1 VTAAPRLSDQIRRQL
16 DRALRIGDLVAQISG
31 MGNAVAGNLGVVP
44 TLAATIALD
53 AVMMNSRFV
62 SITNTASISAVS
74 VTTNVGANPGGRL
87 VIQFNQYSGG
97 SGALTFSTGFR
108 STGTVTPSSAKAILV
123 NFQSDGT
130 TYNEVGRS
138 VGSV

>member
-1 VTAAPRLSDQIRRQL
+1 MAFSTPYPKTRGVNNTAFDIN
-16 DRALRIGDLVAQISG
+16 GDLATQITG
-31 MGNAVAGNLGVVP
+31 MGNAVNGTVAA

-53 AVMMNSRFV
+53 SIMLYSRFIT
-62 SITNTASISAVS
+62 ITNTAGTANVS

-87 VIQFNQYSGG
+87 VIQFNQYTGG

-108 STGTVTPSSAKAILV
+108 STGTATPSSAKALLV
-123 NFQSDGT
+123 EFVSDGT
-130 TYNEVGRS
+130 SWNEVGRS